1 MAVQTSVSALRKQ
14 RQEDLWELGVQVIL
28 VYTVCS
34 RIVRAA
40 LKESVSKQMTVTTKH
55 LQA

>member
-1 MAVQTSVSALRKQ
+1 MKAYQGVIVHTSVSAFRRQ
-14 RQEDLWELGVQVIL
+14 RHEDLWELGVQVIL

-40 LKESVSKQMTVTTKH
+40 LKELSQSR
-55 LQA
+55 